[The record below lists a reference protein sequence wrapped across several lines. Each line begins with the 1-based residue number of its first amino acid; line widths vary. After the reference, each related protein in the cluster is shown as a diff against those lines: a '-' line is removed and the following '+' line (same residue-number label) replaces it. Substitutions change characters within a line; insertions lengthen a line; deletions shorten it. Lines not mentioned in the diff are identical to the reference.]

1 MEGWG
6 DGSGEGGSP
15 EEVERAG
22 RPGWEGG
29 LGACW
34 AGSRWPGR
42 LGQIGERNRK
52 MCLRILADVFWN
64 LNQGDFGS
72 KYFKGL

>member
-1 MEGWG
+1 MGRERVAAQRKLKGQAG
-6 DGSGEGGSP
+6 LDGK
-15 EEVERAG
+15 EVWVPAG
-22 RPGWEGG
+22 LGRGG
-29 LGACW
+29 L
-34 AGSRWPGR
+34 GR